1 MNNCGALVLLFSF
14 LLMADIPHFGP
25 STLIE
30 ANGNPIEVDV
40 GLASPCVTDW
50 NGDGKKDLILGQFG
64 GGKIRYYEN
73 IGTNLEPAFGNFEF
87 LKADG
92 QEISLEAS

>member
-1 MNNCGALVLLFSF
+1 MNKCSEFILLLSG
-14 LLMADIPHFGP
+14 LIVADIPNFGP
-25 STLIE
+25 SSKIE
-30 ANGNPIEVDV
+30 ANGSTIEVEV

-73 IGTNLEPAFGNFEF
+73 IGENSAPVFGVFEY

-92 QEISLEAS
+92 QEISLEYS